1 METLP
6 LEPSALRALP
16 LEALTGEWLTAL
28 EAWATGALH
37 ALHHLLC
44 EGGKFV
50 AAELFVTIFIE
61 PHQTVDERFR
71 GSLATEGT
79 AWLRTAETAR
89 ARLTAAVLATAKPRS
104 STESLSSAESRSFTE
119 ALSTEGTAVWLV
131 AAAWALTSW
140 LITARTV
147 ATWSVTI
154 TRSWLSLIPAISSR
168 IGTLSAWAKGT
179 GLVAVSAWERTSLE
193 RATGKALAWPCTWPS
208 ETGAEGAGHFR
219 PQFFAADRAVAV
231 FVEAEQGNC
240 GVGNLIR
247 AEAPVTVGI
256 EGLANRVH
264 GRTKGS
270 AHATFTWHSVSWLP
284 ITWGTF
290 ARSAVTRFSF
300 ARTTITAVAASFPI
314 TRPSI
319 SRTAFFWP
327 SVTTRLLSR
336 AVFVPWRVAFGLRLT
351 GLFTS
356 RFCRGLCK
364 SQAGRSGQ

>member
-1 METLP
+1 LETLP
-6 LEPSALRALP
+6 LETSALRALP

-61 PHQTVDERFR
+61 PHQTVDKRFR

-119 ALSTEGTAVWLV
+119 ALSTEGTAFWLV
-131 AAAWALTSW
+131 AATWALASW

-208 ETGAEGAGHFR
+208 ETGTEGAGHFR

-247 AEAPVTVGI
+247 SEAPVTVGI

-264 GRTKGS
+264 GRTKRS
-270 AHATFTWHSVSWLP
+270 AHATFTWHSVAWLP
-284 ITWGTF
+284 I
-290 ARSAVTRFSF
+290 TRFSF

-319 SRTAFFWP
+319 SRIAFFWP
-327 SVTTRLLSR
+327 SVTPRLLLR
-336 AVFVPWRVAFGLRLT
+336 AVFVPGCVAFDLRFA

-356 RFCRGLCK
+356 RFYSGLCK

>member
-1 METLP
+1 MEA
-6 LEPSALRALP
+6 SALRVLLLESLAWEWLPWSLAL
-16 LEALTGEWLTAL
+16 EWLTAL

-50 AAELFVTIFIE
+50 AAELFVTIFIK

-104 STESLSSAESRSFTE
+104 STESQSSAE

-131 AAAWALTSW
+131 AAAWALASW

-179 GLVAVSAWERTSLE
+179 GLIAVSAWE

-231 FVEAEQGNC
+231 FVEAEQGNR
-240 GVGNLIR
+240 GVGNLIWS
-247 AEAPVTVGI
+247 EAPVTVGI

-270 AHATFTWHSVSWLP
+270 AHATFTRHSVTWLP
-284 ITWGTF
+284 IT
-290 ARSAVTRFSF
+290 RLSF
-300 ARTTITAVAASFPI
+300 TRTTITAVAASFAIICPGV
-314 TRPSI
+314 

-336 AVFVPWRVAFGLRLT
+336 AVFVPGCVAFDLRFA

-356 RFCRGLCK
+356 RFYSGLCK

>member
-1 METLP
+1 MEA
-6 LEPSALRALP
+6 SALRVLLLESLAWEWLPWSLAL
-16 LEALTGEWLTAL
+16 EWLTAL

-61 PHQTVDERFR
+61 PHQTVDKRFR

-104 STESLSSAESRSFTE
+104 STESLSSAEAFS
-119 ALSTEGTAVWLV
+119 AEGTAFWLV

-140 LITARTV
+140 LITAQTV

-168 IGTLSAWAKGT
+168 VGTITARAKRRR
-179 GLVAVSAWERTSLE
+179 LFAVSAWERASLE

-247 AEAPVTVGI
+247 SEAPVTVGI

-270 AHATFTWHSVSWLP
+270 AHATFTRHSVTWLP
-284 ITWGTF
+284 ITWGNF

-300 ARTTITAVAASFPI
+300 ARTTITAVAASFPN

-319 SRTAFFWP
+319 SRIAFFWP
-327 SVTTRLLSR
+327 SVTPRLLSR
-336 AVFVPWRVAFGLRLT
+336 AVFVPGCVAFDLRFA

-356 RFCRGLCK
+356 TFYSGLCK

>member
-1 METLP
+1 LY
-6 LEPSALRALP
+6 
-16 LEALTGEWLTAL
+16 
-28 EAWATGALH
+28 

-61 PHQTVDERFR
+61 PHQTVDKRFR

-79 AWLRTAETAR
+79 AWLRTAETAG

-104 STESLSSAESRSFTE
+104 STESLSSAET
-119 ALSTEGTAVWLV
+119 LSAEGTAFWLV
-131 AAAWALTSW
+131 AAAWALASW

-168 IGTLSAWAKGT
+168 IGTLSVRAKGT
-179 GLVAVSAWERTSLE
+179 GLIAVSAWERASLE

-231 FVEAEQGNC
+231 FVEAEQGNR
-240 GVGNLIR
+240 GVGNLIWS
-247 AEAPVTVGI
+247 EAPVTVGI

-270 AHATFTWHSVSWLP
+270 DHATFTWHSVAWLP
-284 ITWGTF
+284 I
-290 ARSAVTRFSF
+290 TRFSF
-300 ARTTITAVAASFPI
+300 ARTTITAVAASVPI

-319 SRTAFFWP
+319 SRTAFIWP
-327 SVTTRLLSR
+327 SATPRLLSR
-336 AVFVPWRVAFGLRLT
+336 AVFVPGCLAFGLRLA
-351 GLFTS
+351 GLVTS
-356 RFCRGLCK
+356 RCCRGLCK
-364 SQAGRSGQ
+364 SQTGRSGQ

>member
-28 EAWATGALH
+28 EPWATGALH

-50 AAELFVTIFIE
+50 TAELFVTIFIE

-79 AWLRTAETAR
+79 AWLRTAETAG

-104 STESLSSAESRSFTE
+104 STESQSSAEARSFTE

-140 LITARTV
+140 LITAQTV

-168 IGTLSAWAKGT
+168 IGTLSAWAKGPR
-179 GLVAVSAWERTSLE
+179 LFAISAWKRASLE
-193 RATGKALAWPCTWPS
+193 RAAGKALAWPCTWPS

-240 GVGNLIR
+240 GVGDLIR

-270 AHATFTWHSVSWLP
+270 AHATFTRHSVTWLP
-284 ITWGTF
+284 IT
-290 ARSAVTRFSF
+290 RLSF
-300 ARTTITAVAASFPI
+300 TRTTITAVAASFAI
-314 TRPSI
+314 TCPGVSRP
-319 SRTAFFWP
+319 AFFWP
-327 SVTTRLLSR
+327 SVTPRLLSR
-336 AVFVPWRVAFGLRLT
+336 AVFVPWRVAFGLRLAR
-351 GLFTS
+351 LFTS